1 MTFREVKKT
10 QKAAPKTPD
19 AFSKFP
25 ETTGKQSRKN
35 ADGRRVVVAVARCRP
50 STSNVRAFASRG
62 ERLPSRIESEAP
74 K

>member
-50 STSNVRAFASRG
+50 STYVLLRREGPA
-62 ERLPSRIESEAP
+62 ESDR